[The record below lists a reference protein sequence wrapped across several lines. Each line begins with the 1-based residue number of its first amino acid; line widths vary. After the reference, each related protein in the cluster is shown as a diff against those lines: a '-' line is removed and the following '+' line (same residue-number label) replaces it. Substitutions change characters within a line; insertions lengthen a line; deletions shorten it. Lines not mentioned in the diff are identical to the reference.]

1 MKSDVAVV
9 VPAYNPGKSL
19 LGVVQG
25 LVEAGFERVV
35 VVDDGSGDTLG
46 FDGLGGDRVCLVR
59 HDVNM
64 GKGMAL
70 KSGFRK
76 CLESFE
82 NLRGIITVD
91 ADGQHC
97 IYDLSRVYDEFRC
110 RENENTVVL
119 GCRNFEEKNVP
130 WRSKIGNNVTS
141 KILEKKTGIRIQDTQ
156 TGLRTIPV
164 RMC

>member
-9 VPAYNPGKSL
+9 IPAYNPGESL
-19 LGVVQG
+19 LRVIQE
-25 LVEAGFERVV
+25 LDEAGFGCVV
-35 VVDDGSGDTLG
+35 VVDDGSSNV
-46 FDGLGGDRVCLVR
+46 FGLEGLGDRVCLVR
-59 HDVNM
+59 HSTNM

-76 CLESFE
+76 CLKSFE

-97 IYDLSRVYDEFRC
+97 IYDVSRVYDEFGC
-110 RENENTVVL
+110 RKIENTVIL
-119 GCRNFEEKNVP
+119 GCRNLEEKNVP

-141 KILEKKTGIRIQDTQ
+141 RILERKTGIRLYDTQ
-156 TGLRTIPV
+156 TGLRAIPI